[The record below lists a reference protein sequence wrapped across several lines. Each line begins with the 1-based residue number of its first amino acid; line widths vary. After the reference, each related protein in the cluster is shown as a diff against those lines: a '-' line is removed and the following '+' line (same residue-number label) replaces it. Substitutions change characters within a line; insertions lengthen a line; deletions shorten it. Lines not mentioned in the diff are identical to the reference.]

1 MNLLIYSHY
10 FAPSVGGVET
20 IVQSLAAGAS
30 APVSMRIAVISPFLD
45 RSHGTERCIVEQLE
59 RLALDSGTE
68 IHIYAQRVQ
77 DVRGVTLRKYGAPVK
92 SVDHDVETKPVNR
105 LFWHKVPSIPGP
117 HLLQYIFWFF
127 ANRLCRWWDATFRNA
142 RYDLLYSPGI
152 NATDADAI
160 SVHVVFHEFYR
171 QVLPQLHFRNAPL
184 RAWPRLA
191 HQRAYYRLIMAL
203 ENRIYRRPTVSLA
216 AVSASAASLL
226 DKYFHPAT
234 VRVIRH
240 GVDIQSFSLSR
251 RLAERTI
258 ARKHFNLSAED
269 FALLLIG
276 NDWRTKGLAAL
287 LQSLALIRELPW
299 KLFVVGRDV
308 PDPYDKMIRDYGIS
322 GRVIF
327 FPPSPNVVQF
337 YAAADA
343 YVGPSLEDAYGL
355 PVLEAMACGLPVLA
369 SSRAG
374 VSEIIDDGIS
384 GIILRDPRDTQELL
398 SGLRRLMTDPLLR
411 RKLGEQ
417 AERTAQNQT
426 WDRNAQHTWE
436 WLIEV
441 ARNKKASS
449 HTNS

>member
-1 MNLLIYSHY
+1 
-10 FAPSVGGVET
+10 
-20 IVQSLAAGAS
+20 
-30 APVSMRIAVISPFLD
+30 MRIAVISPFLD

-59 RLALDSGTE
+59 RFALESGTE

-77 DVRGVTLRKYGAPVK
+77 EVRGVTPCKYGASTK

-117 HLLQYIFWFF
+117 HLLKYVFWFF
-127 ANRLCRWWDATFRNA
+127 ANHLCRWWDATFRNA

-152 NATDADAI
+152 NAIDADAM

-171 QVLPQLHFRNAPL
+171 QVLPQLQFRSAPFT
-184 RAWPRLA
+184 AWPRLA
-191 HQRAYYRLIMAL
+191 HQQAYYRLIMAL
-203 ENRIYRRPTVSLA
+203 ENLIYRRPNVSLA
-216 AVSASAASLL
+216 AVSSSAANLL
-226 DKYFHPAT
+226 EKYFHPAP

-240 GVDIQSFSLSR
+240 GVDTQAFSVPC
-251 RLAERTI
+251 RLAERPVT
-258 ARKHFNLSAED
+258 RKHFNLSAED

-299 KLFVVGRDV
+299 KLLVVGRDV
-308 PDPYDKMIRDYGIS
+308 RDPYVKMIRDYGIS
-322 GRVIF
+322 DRVIF
-327 FPPSPNVVQF
+327 SPPAPNVIQF

-355 PVLEAMACGLPVLA
+355 PVLEAMACGLPVIT

-384 GIILRDPRDTQELL
+384 GIILRDPGNNQELVSAL
-398 SGLRRLMTDPLLR
+398 GRLMTDPLLCR
-411 RKLGEQ
+411 QLGEH
-417 AERTAQNQT
+417 AARIAQDQT
-426 WDRNAQHTWE
+426 WDRNAQRTWE

-441 ARNKKASS
+441 ARDKKASS

>member
-1 MNLLIYSHY
+1 
-10 FAPSVGGVET
+10 
-20 IVQSLAAGAS
+20 
-30 APVSMRIAVISPFLD
+30 MRIAVISPFLD
-45 RSHGTERCIVEQLE
+45 RSHGTERCIVEQIERFALE
-59 RLALDSGTE
+59 AGTE

-77 DVRGVTLRKYGAPVK
+77 DVRGVTPCKYGGPGK
-92 SVDHDVETKPVNR
+92 SVDRDVETKPANR
-105 LFWHKVPSIPGP
+105 LYWHKVSSIPGP

-127 ANRLCRWWDATFRNA
+127 ANRMCRWWDATFRNA

-171 QVLPQLHFRNAPL
+171 QVLPQLQFRSAPFT
-184 RAWPRLA
+184 AWPRLA

-216 AVSASAASLL
+216 AVSASAATLL
-226 DKYFHPAT
+226 DKYFHPAS

-240 GVDIQSFSLSR
+240 GVDTQAFSVTR
-251 RLAERTI
+251 RLAERPVT
-258 ARKHFNLSAED
+258 RKHFNLSAEE

-287 LQSLALIRELPW
+287 LQSLALTRELPW
-299 KLFVVGRDV
+299 KLLVVGRDV
-308 PDPYDKMIRDYGIS
+308 PDPYDKIIRAYGIS

-327 FPPSPNVVQF
+327 FPPSPDVMQF

-355 PVLEAMACGLPVLA
+355 PVLEAMACGLPVIA

-384 GIILRDPRDTQELL
+384 GIILRDPCDTQELL
-398 SGLRRLMTDPLLR
+398 SALRRLMTDPRLC

-417 AERTAQNQT
+417 ATRTAQDQT

-449 HTNS
+449 YTNS

>member
-1 MNLLIYSHY
+1 
-10 FAPSVGGVET
+10 
-20 IVQSLAAGAS
+20 
-30 APVSMRIAVISPFLD
+30 MRIAVISPFLD

-59 RLALDSGTE
+59 RFALDSGVE

-77 DVRGVTLRKYGAPVK
+77 DLRGLTSYKYGAPAK
-92 SVDHDVETKPVNR
+92 SLDHSVETNPVNR
-105 LFWHKVPSIPGP
+105 LFWHKVPAIPGP
-117 HLLQYIFWFF
+117 HLLRYIFWFF
-127 ANRLCRWWDATFRNA
+127 ANRICRWWDATFRNA

-171 QVLPQLHFRNAPL
+171 QVLPQLQFRRAPFT
-184 RAWPRLA
+184 AWPRLA
-191 HQRAYYRLIMAL
+191 HQRAYYRFIMAL
-203 ENRIYRRPTVSLA
+203 ENRIYRRHTVSLA
-216 AVSASAASLL
+216 AVSASAANLL
-226 DKYFHPAT
+226 DKYFHPAP

-240 GVDIQSFSLSR
+240 GVDTQAFSVPR
-251 RLAERTI
+251 RLAERRDT
-258 ARKHFNLSAED
+258 RKHFNLSAED

-287 LQSLALIRELPW
+287 LQSLALLRELPW
-299 KLFVVGRDV
+299 KLLVVGRDV

-322 GRVIF
+322 DRVIF
-327 FPPSPNVVQF
+327 STPSSNVMQF

-355 PVLEAMACGLPVLA
+355 PVLEAMACGLPVVA

-384 GIILRDPRDTQELL
+384 GIILRDPRDTPELV
-398 SGLRRLMTDPLLR
+398 SALRRLVTDPFLCR
-411 RKLGEQ
+411 RLGEH
-417 AERTAQNQT
+417 AAQTVQDQT
-426 WDRNAQHTWE
+426 WDRNAQRTWE

>member
-1 MNLLIYSHY
+1 
-10 FAPSVGGVET
+10 
-20 IVQSLAAGAS
+20 
-30 APVSMRIAVISPFLD
+30 MRIAVISPFLD
-45 RSHGTERCIVEQLE
+45 RSHGTERCIVEQIE
-59 RLALDSGTE
+59 RFALDSGNE

-77 DVRGVTLRKYGAPVK
+77 DVRGVTHCKYGGPAK
-92 SVDHDVETKPVNR
+92 SVHHDVETTPANR
-105 LFWHKVPSIPGP
+105 LYWHKVPSIPGP
-117 HLLQYIFWFF
+117 HLVQYIFWFF
-127 ANRLCRWWDATFRNA
+127 ANRMCRWWDATFRNA

-152 NATDADAI
+152 NATNADAI

-171 QVLPQLHFRNAPL
+171 QVLPQLQFRSAPFT
-184 RAWPRLA
+184 AWPRLA

-203 ENRIYRRPTVSLA
+203 ENRIYRRSTVSLA
-216 AVSASAASLL
+216 AVSASAATLL
-226 DKYFHPAT
+226 DKYFHPAS

-240 GVDIQSFSLSR
+240 GVDTQAFSVTR
-251 RLAERTI
+251 RLAERPAT
-258 ARKHFNLSAED
+258 RKHFNLSDED

-299 KLFVVGRDV
+299 KLLVVGRDV
-308 PDPYDKMIRDYGIS
+308 PDPYDKTIRDYGIS

-327 FPPSPNVVQF
+327 FPPSPNVLQF

-355 PVLEAMACGLPVLA
+355 PVLEAMACGLPVIA

-374 VSEIIDDGIS
+374 VSEIIEDGIS
-384 GIILRDPRDTQELL
+384 GIILRDPHDTQELV
-398 SGLRRLMTDPLLR
+398 SALRRLMTDPLLC

-417 AERTAQNQT
+417 AARTAQDQT

-436 WLIEV
+436 WLIAV

-449 HTNS
+449 YTNS